1 MNFKKYTANVFVI
14 ESDKKLNKGDIVE
27 VSTKYGKLVECEVWN
42 LVSEL
47 RGNFYYSYTRNDGEN
62 SQTFALRRA
71 ERAERI
77 QANKSKKADEWYSK
91 SKEGA
96 DFLSLG
102 EPIKIGHHSE
112 HRHRALIE
120 RNWARMGKSVKL
132 RNEADSY
139 DSKIDYWE
147 RKANEINLSMPECV
161 EFYEYELIKA
171 EDYHKGLKN
180 GSIPVEHSYSVTYA
194 NKKVKDLRRKVRL
207 SHLLWGDVA

>member
-42 LVSEL
+42 LVTEL
-47 RGNFYYSYTRNDGEN
+47 RGKFYYSYTRNDGEN

-71 ERAERI
+71 ERAERV
-77 QANKSKKADEWYSK
+77 QANKNKKADEWYSK
-91 SKEGA
+91 SQEGA
-96 DFLSLG
+96 DFLRLA

-120 RNWARMGKSVKL
+120 RNWARMGNSVKL

-194 NKKVKDLRRKVRL
+194 NKKVKDLREKVRL

>member
-42 LVSEL
+42 LVTEL
-47 RGNFYYSYTRNDGEN
+47 SGKFYYSYTRNDGEN

-71 ERAERI
+71 ERAERV
-77 QANKSKKADEWYSK
+77 QANKNKKADEWYSK
-91 SKEGA
+91 SQEGA
-96 DFLSLG
+96 DFLRLA

-120 RNWARMGKSVKL
+120 RNWARMGNSVKL

-194 NKKVKDLRRKVRL
+194 NKKVKDLREKVRL
-207 SHLLWGDVA
+207 SHLLWGAVA

>member
-27 VSTKYGKLVECEVWN
+27 VSTKYGKVVECEVWN

-77 QANKSKKADEWYSK
+77 QANKNKKADEWYSK
-91 SKEGA
+91 SQEGA
-96 DFLSLG
+96 DFLRLA

-112 HRHRALIE
+112 HRHRSLIE
-120 RNWARMGKSVKL
+120 RNWARMGNSVKL
-132 RNEADSY
+132 RDEASSY
-139 DSKIDYWE
+139 DSKIEYWE

-171 EDYHKGLKN
+171 EEYHKGLKN
-180 GSIPVEHSYSVTYA
+180 GTIPIEHSYSVTYA
-194 NKKVKDLRRKVRL
+194 NKKVKDLREKVRL